1 MWPSQCGVPWE
12 TTKPP
17 RKTLLPAEGNTPSR
31 PQSPGTAGRGH
42 SAGPAPAHG
51 DTITLNSSCG
61 RKRGDSPGQKKTPDI
76 QETWWIQVSDFKLF
90 LLSRQRWPESLQG
103 KQEQEERGAVPP
115 RASTACSS
123 SCELGGSAGPRG
135 HQSLDRLLTGSCCCV
150 NFVLQTHTTAC
161 VVL

>member
-17 RKTLLPAEGNTPSR
+17 RKTLLPAGGNTPSR

-61 RKRGDSPGQKKTPDI
+61 RKRGDSPGQKKTH
-76 QETWWIQVSDFKLF
+76 EWVLF
-90 LLSRQRWPESLQG
+90 LRHFLNSQYSNPTNGNSVATVSYFPWHFKFSRFWALYQLCSHIISSIPHPW
-103 KQEQEERGAVPP
+103 ERV
-115 RASTACSS
+115 
-123 SCELGGSAGPRG
+123 GPF
-135 HQSLDRLLTGSCCCV
+135 V
-150 NFVLQTHTTAC
+150 NK
-161 VVL
+161 